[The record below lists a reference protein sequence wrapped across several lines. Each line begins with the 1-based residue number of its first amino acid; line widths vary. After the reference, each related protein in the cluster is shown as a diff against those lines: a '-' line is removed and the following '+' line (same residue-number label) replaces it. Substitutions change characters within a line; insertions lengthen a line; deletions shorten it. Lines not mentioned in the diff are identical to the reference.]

1 MKSLINNYNKVSEE
15 AFSRN
20 QQLATEKTGLINLI
34 ISKNIKEYKHA
45 ISAQY
50 DKLKLLDNDYYNYF
64 TTQGTIND
72 LKLLNN
78 QLDMVARSRDIAI
91 TSLVNFEK
99 SIVAHDNNLNFK
111 LTTIIAITA
120 LLFSIF
126 I

>member
-20 QQLATEKTGLINLI
+20 QQLATEKIGLINLI
-34 ISKNIKEYKHA
+34 LSKNIKEYKHA

-50 DKLKLLDNDYYNYF
+50 DKLKLLDNDYYNHF